1 MYIFDTIAAISTPY
15 GKGGV
20 AMIRISGN
28 ESLNIALNNKPVTN
42 TTQEQQERKQPREVM
57 YLFEEQNIIPHK
69 LQETPKIKKKKR

>member
-1 MYIFDTIAAISTPY
+1 MGKRGKAIFLTALVLYASSNSITLN
-15 GKGGV
+15 K
-20 AMIRISGN
+20 N

-69 LQETPKIKKKKR
+69 LQETPKIKKKKK